1 MGNEEH
7 LHRLEALE
15 KQFYDTGYL
24 TSSSADD
31 LAALK
36 WTMNEAR
43 KVEKLESTRKEITE
57 IWIRTLISHI
67 ELMNEHHPEWK
78 LFAEKEI
85 KQLISL
91 IDTKK

>member
-1 MGNEEH
+1 MRNEEH

-43 KVEKLESTRKEITE
+43 KVEKLESARKEIAE

-67 ELMNEHHPEWK
+67 KLMNEHHPEWK
-78 LFAEKEI
+78 IFAEKEI
-85 KQLISL
+85 KQLTLL